1 MFAYAKTYLI
11 ALVVFL
17 FIDLVWLGVIAAK
30 MYRKFLGFIMSDQ
43 VNWTAAILF
52 YLVFIGGLVFF
63 VIQPA
68 IEKQSLTYAIGA
80 GAFLGFLCYA
90 TYDLTNLATLKN
102 WPLTITVIDLIWGS
116 VLSAS
121 VSAITYWI
129 VQKI

>member
-11 ALVVFL
+11 ALVVF
-17 FIDLVWLGVIAAK
+17 FVIDLVWLGVIAAK

-43 VNWTAAILF
+43 VNWPAAILF

>member
-1 MFAYAKTYLI
+1 
-11 ALVVFL
+11 
-17 FIDLVWLGVIAAK
+17 
-30 MYRKFLGFIMSDQ
+30 MSDQ
-43 VNWTAAILF
+43 VNWPAAILF